1 MLRSIRPKRATMSL
15 PKWMWSRSPSSQL
28 TQHSQL
34 ELFLG
39 GIAGWDTGLRRRMD
53 DGKPCSD

>member
-1 MLRSIRPKRATMSL
+1 VHVL
-15 PKWMWSRSPSSQL
+15 SP
-28 TQHSQL
+28 
-34 ELFLG
+34 FLG